1 MPNLRFNCI
10 RQKLTTYKNR
20 TNIMPSDKINSAI
33 KKENEFSLSIEAW
46 IGLIVRMSVSNI
58 STNKNSLVKHVW
70 YVIPIKIKL
79 MLIKTF
85 SHVFNV

>member
-1 MPNLRFNCI
+1 MS
-10 RQKLTTYKNR
+10 
-20 TNIMPSDKINSAI
+20 SDKINSAM
-33 KKENEFSLSIEAW
+33 KKENEFSLSIEAG

-58 STNKNSLVKHVW
+58 STHKNSLVKHVW
-70 YVIPIKIKL
+70 YVIPVKIKL